1 MSVWVLGSLGPLQ
14 LNSKGAN
21 QALAA
26 ERMGVATHLVS
37 NQDALI
43 HADMTGWRVFLAHTE
58 TPADAIAA
66 FFTTPAA
73 QAGRKILNIAP
84 IVPDAR
90 VLFDLSDMLI
100 FGQAEFGA
108 FLQLDREPDGIDDLL
123 PIQPLL
129 VRHNQAAVIIL
140 DGIGTI
146 AVWADRTMLV
156 ESFAP
161 EPMSAGLPADCIC
174 GAIAAAVAQG
184 IGPER
189 AMTLASAA
197 AASLAAADAIP
208 DRTEIEAVI
217 EAAGR

>member
-1 MSVWVLGSLGPLQ
+1 MSVWVLSSLGALK
-14 LNSKGAN
+14 LNSKGVN

-26 ERMGVATHLVS
+26 ERMGVPTHLVATP
-37 NQDALI
+37 DMLK
-43 HADMTGWRVFLAHTE
+43 HADMTDGRVFLAQTE

-66 FFTTPAA
+66 FLAAPAA
-73 QAGRKILNIAP
+73 QTGRKILNIAP

-90 VLFDLSDMLI
+90 ALFDLSDMLI
-100 FGQAEFGA
+100 FGQAEFAA
-108 FLQLDREPDGIDDLL
+108 FLQLDREPDGLDDLL

-129 VRHNQAAVIIL
+129 VRHNQAAVVIL
-140 DGIGTI
+140 DGIGTV

-156 ESFAP
+156 PAFTP
-161 EPMSAGLPADCIC
+161 EPISAGLPADCIC

-189 AMTLASAA
+189 AMTLACA
-197 AASLAAADAIP
+197 AASLAAEDAIP
-208 DRTEIEAVI
+208 DRAEIEAII